1 MFFLFSVYNRFLLV
15 YILGAGLLTSALSV
29 LMLYFLPHLLVSN
42 SEPIYIVAMVRMIW
56 KLSLVPIILVV
67 ILAVSLRL
75 RRSFWHG
82 TLLITAAASI
92 NFIYILWIF
101 PVYIFDVLDKDCWN
115 FALFVNAMLY
125 ALYCAMATVGFIFL
139 LPEITEDTPLADE
152 DLQRRINRRYG
163 LFIVAV
169 CLFSGASGGMVFW
182 LITGTMESIRHARWS
197 FDSGMLMAFIMMG
210 SMAGLPSALLTAC
223 FAVVCNLRRNL
234 AGIFA
239 MLLSGAVIGI
249 LCSLCVIYDDGL
261 FRIPWQS
268 VAGGGIA
275 AFLFVFILPRETDSV
290 KSGIASEVARRLLAV
305 FVSGGALLFATLL
318 QLAYFAIYRE
328 QFRWLSLMEQFI
340 SVAQWSAVPLA
351 VAAGFIIILPISM
364 HWIVLLCMGIVM
376 GSMLYFLYMPF
387 IMALVLGTAL
397 WLILWGAY
405 RILLPEITNS
415 MAVQN

>member
-1 MFFLFSVYNRFLLV
+1 MLL
-15 YILGAGLLTSALSV
+15 
-29 LMLYFLPHLLVSN
+29 
-42 SEPIYIVAMVRMIW
+42 
-56 KLSLVPIILVV
+56 PIILVAV
-67 ILAVSLRL
+67 LAVSLRL
-75 RRSFWHG
+75 QRSFWHG

-92 NFIYILWIF
+92 NFIYILWIS
-101 PVYIFDVLDKDCWN
+101 PVYIFNVLDKDYWN

-125 ALYCAMATVGFIFL
+125 AICCAMATVGFIFL

-152 DLQRRINRRYG
+152 DLQKRINRRYG
-163 LFIVAV
+163 LFITSV
-169 CLFSGASGGMVFW
+169 CLFSGASGGMFFW

-249 LCSLCVIYDDGL
+249 LCSLYVIYDDDL

-305 FVSGGALLFATLL
+305 FVFGGALLFATLS

-328 QFRWLSLMEQFI
+328 QFCWLSLMEQFI
-340 SVAQWSAVPLA
+340 SVAQWSVVPLA
-351 VAAGFIIILPISM
+351 LIA
-364 HWIVLLCMGIVM
+364 W
-376 GSMLYFLYMPF
+376 LYKFWKL
-387 IMALVLGTAL
+387 
-397 WLILWGAY
+397 
-405 RILLPEITNS
+405 R
-415 MAVQN
+415 

>member
-1 MFFLFSVYNRFLLV
+1 MFFLFSVYGRFLLV

-29 LMLYFLPHLLVSN
+29 LMLYFLPHLLVGN
-42 SEPIYIVAMVRMIW
+42 SEPICIVAMVRMIW
-56 KLSLVPIILVV
+56 KLSLVPIILVA

-92 NFIYILWIF
+92 NFIYILWIS
-101 PVYIFDVLDKDCWN
+101 PVYIFNVLDKDHWN

-125 ALYCAMATVGFIFL
+125 ALCCAMATVGFIFL

-163 LFIVAV
+163 LFITAV
-169 CLFSGASGGMVFW
+169 CLFSGASGGMIFW
-182 LITGTMESIRHARWS
+182 LITGAMESIRHARWI

-210 SMAGLPSALLTAC
+210 SIAGLPSALLTAC

-249 LCSLCVIYDDGL
+249 LCSLYVIYDDGL

-305 FVSGGALLFATLL
+305 FVFGGALLFATLS

-340 SVAQWSAVPLA
+340 SVAQWSVVPLA
-351 VAAGFIIILPISM
+351 LIA
-364 HWIVLLCMGIVM
+364 W
-376 GSMLYFLYMPF
+376 LYKFWKL
-387 IMALVLGTAL
+387 
-397 WLILWGAY
+397 
-405 RILLPEITNS
+405 R
-415 MAVQN
+415 

>member
-1 MFFLFSVYNRFLLV
+1 MFFLFSVYARFLLAYV
-15 YILGAGLLTSALSV
+15 LGAGLLVGALSV
-29 LMLYFLPHLLVSN
+29 LMLYFLAYLLAGN
-42 SEPIYIVAMVRMIW
+42 SAPIYIGAMVRMIW
-56 KLSLVPIILVV
+56 KLSLVPIILVA

-92 NFIYILWIF
+92 NFIYILWIS
-101 PVYIFDVLDKDCWN
+101 PVYIFDVLDKYCWN

-125 ALYCAMATVGFIFL
+125 ALCCAMATVGFIFL
-139 LPEITEDTPLADE
+139 LPEITEDAPLADE

-163 LFIVAV
+163 LFITAV
-169 CLFSGASGGMVFW
+169 CLFSGASGGMFFW
-182 LITGTMESIRHARWS
+182 LITGTMESIRHARWT

-268 VAGGGIA
+268 VAGGGIV

-290 KSGIASEVARRLLAV
+290 KSDIASEVARRLLAV
-305 FVSGGALLFATLL
+305 FVFGGALLFATLS

-328 QFRWLSLMEQFI
+328 QFRWLLLMEQFI
-340 SVAQWSAVPLA
+340 GVAQWSAVPL
-351 VAAGFIIILPISM
+351 VVTAGFIIILPISM
-364 HWIVLLCMGIVM
+364 HWIVLLCMGIIM
-376 GSMLYFLYMPF
+376 GSVLYFLDIPF
-387 IMALVLGTAL
+387 MMALILGTAL

-405 RILLPEITNS
+405 RISLPEIANS
-415 MAVQN
+415 MAVHD